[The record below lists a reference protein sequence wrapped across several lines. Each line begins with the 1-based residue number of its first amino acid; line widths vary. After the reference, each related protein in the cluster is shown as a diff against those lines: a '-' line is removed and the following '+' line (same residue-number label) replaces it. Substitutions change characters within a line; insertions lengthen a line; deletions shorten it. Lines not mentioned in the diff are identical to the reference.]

1 MQQFKNVIGHE
12 QVIAHLQNAIRM
24 NKVSHAYLISGE
36 EGMPVRAAVKGVVT
50 DVTEDLKTGTT
61 VTMRIS
67 EDYSIRYGQLAEVT
81 VKVGNMVE
89 QGEQF
94 AVVGKPSKYYTKE
107 GSCLYIQVLKGENP
121 VNPMLYLRDEE

>member
-1 MQQFKNVIGHE
+1 MGE
-12 QVIAHLQNAIRM
+12 QSETSVVLKSIR
-24 NKVSHAYLISGE
+24 
-36 EGMPVRAAVKGVVT
+36 R

-107 GSCLYIQVLKGENP
+107 GSCLYIQVLKGDTP
-121 VNPMLYLRDEE
+121 VNPMLYFRDGE

>member
-1 MQQFKNVIGHE
+1 MEHAVYHVTLDSYRTSDGI
-12 QVIAHLQNAIRM
+12 LIR
-24 NKVSHAYLISGE
+24 GE

-50 DVTEDLKTGTT
+50 DVTQDLKTGTT

-94 AVVGKPSKYYTKE
+94 AVVGKPSKYYAKE
-107 GSCLYIQVLKGENP
+107 GSCLYIQVLKGETP